1 MSTLKVGTIQ
11 YHANSN
17 TAISIDTSGRILT
30 PARPAFRVAKTDS
43 DQSVTS
49 GTSSQVTF
57 NNEVFDIG
65 NNFASNKFVVPVT
78 GIYHFDA
85 AVRVGPDSN
94 NASFYNAQV
103 FLKKTT
109 GGSSGLHVM
118 LQQISTYANGLSG
131 GEAHMSVCN
140 LHGGVTTSLVANDEI
155 TVWVTL
161 QGTSPEVKSGAAS
174 DYTYFSGFLIG

>member
-11 YHANSN
+11 DHANSN

-109 GGSSGLHVM
+109 GGSS
-118 LQQISTYANGLSG
+118 
-131 GEAHMSVCN
+131 N